1 MSKEKKKIKDKLVR
15 ELSQWPRNVV
25 AAVITWINNKTDYA
39 IPSYGT
45 KEQLLMGLE
54 GVDSCVL
61 EEALETI
68 LPDEDCDDDEEEDL
82 DIESDPKYA
91 DEEDDDESDEDDEDD
106 DD

>member
-25 AAVITWINNKTDYA
+25 AAVITWINNKTEYA

-61 EEALETI
+61 EEALECI
-68 LPDEDCDDDEEEDL
+68 LPEDECDDDDDEDL
-82 DIESDPKYA
+82 EVESDPKYS
-91 DEEDDDESDEDDEDD
+91 DEDEEEEDEDSEDDDEE
-106 DD
+106 

>member
-39 IPSYGT
+39 IPGYGT

-61 EEALETI
+61 EEALECI
-68 LPDEDCDDDEEEDL
+68 LPEEECDEDEDL
-82 DIESDPKYA
+82 EVDSDPKYMEE
-91 DEEDDDESDEDDEDD
+91 DEEDEDSEDD
-106 DD
+106 DDE

>member
-39 IPSYGT
+39 IPGYGT

-61 EEALETI
+61 EEALECI
-68 LPDEDCDDDEEEDL
+68 LPDEECDDTEDEEDL
-82 DIESDPKYA
+82 EVESDPKYSDD
-91 DEEDDDESDEDDEDD
+91 DEEDEDSEDEDDE
-106 DD
+106 